1 MSSWWGNMIWG
12 PGSWFGSE
20 KTNWGLGGETGAG
33 NTIKGQE
40 LGPRADGKW
49 QEPGTMKYN

>member
-1 MSSWWGNMIWG
+1 MIWG

-33 NTIKGQE
+33 NTIKGEE
-40 LGPRADGKW
+40 LGPRADGQW
-49 QEPGTMKYN
+49 QELGTMKYN